1 MNFLLC
7 YRATDGTPVYSE
19 PITGEGSVTLR
30 LDKTPSS
37 TNGTQMVF
45 AVIVNTD
52 YQYTGNTGIRKLHYD
67 YKLKLGTGISGA
79 GAANVKY
86 YNDFKLDY
94 DWPEIGEAPV
104 SSSSVNQ
111 SSSSNVVVSS
121 SSKVFTS
128 SSSVSSSSWNGTN
141 VATTYNIAVMLPID
155 DNYATVSV
163 NFDASEV
170 ATKLGLTAATLSQAT
185 FFAQEPNGNTV
196 TQSTA
201 NAPGHWFGKEGNVVE
216 WGENAYMFSE
226 ADLANGTLAVG
237 HYPNRVSNGDK
248 YSFTQGLSYNGKT
261 VLFKVT
267 VSITNEQE
275 NGQFDIQEGGQ
286 SNEQGNSQINN
297 APKTTSALMYGL
309 KGIPSHISVA
319 YRRGQIQV
327 QYTLPR
333 NDNVKMSLFTGFGA
347 LIDQKISGV
356 QHAGTYMHTF
366 NLGRLPAGTYIVK
379 VSTGSYHEARPINIR

>member
-1 MNFLLC
+1 
-7 YRATDGTPVYSE
+7 
-19 PITGEGSVTLR
+19 
-30 LDKTPSS
+30 
-37 TNGTQMVF
+37 MVF

-111 SSSSNVVVSS
+111 SSSSSVVASS
-121 SSKVFTS
+121 SSIMASSSSEKPAS
-128 SSSVSSSSWNGTN
+128 SSSVSSSSSKTPASSSG
-141 VATTYNIAVMLPID
+141 VALTTYNIAVTLPID
-155 DNYATVSV
+155 DNYATVSIQF
-163 NFDASEV
+163 NADEV
-170 ATKLGLTAATLSQAT
+170 AAKLGLTVATLSQAT

-237 HYPNRVSNGDK
+237 HYPNRVSNGDM

-275 NGQFDIQEGGQ
+275 NGQFDIQEGGLGNGQGNVPEIVQGGEQKNGQ